1 MNNNSN
7 YNDNLS
13 NDTNNSINNNSR
25 SNQNMNATPNS
36 EQTNNPLNRNQL
48 NRSLNNQPNF
58 PSNRPHNNP
67 SRMPNNDLAKPVPS
81 NSNLPSNNAN
91 NRSGNLANNKSA
103 VKKAGNDLAN
113 KALNKMGPKGK
124 LASMALNK
132 LKGKSGNDD
141 NTEPSLFKRKRGLGP
156 GGLLA
161 GLTGGNQE
169 ESSESNDNDSSSEVQ
184 DDGADIAETVGKAS
198 RIVLLLIKLAPILI
212 PAILIAVLIF
222 VVIAVMENPMGAA
235 MAALGLDTHN
245 TSNPSYIY
253 DLGED
258 PELGAA
264 EREYYDKLYET
275 IDAYQEG
282 YGVSL
287 NKYLLHSAI
296 VFRYYMSNDGNAFT
310 DDSGITEE
318 DLENAIENTT
328 STDDEEDP
336 NKVEVDYTDAT
347 NKIGVVAALMIE
359 EGANGTYTTDS
370 EANGPIYENFV
381 NSDFITTYYADF
393 LYNDSQEAKEK
404 VVDNIF
410 AFAEMMDLVMN
421 GEPKSM
427 VISGESIVYMQTCA
441 YSYNYKTINNI
452 RVYDNPLTNEGT
464 DYPAY
469 LSITDYI
476 KGVLMTEVGSYISE
490 EYSEGLKALSIVAL
504 SFMLHDNNSGFN
516 LKTGEMYFPSGNCR
530 QVACD
535 PNNGCSYLYGMTS
548 GRFGTAFVG
557 LNRFGSTTGQHPP
570 LTEEENVF
578 LDEILGA
585 IFGKVIVKSGVTSD
599 TFRGSS
605 DVVNLHHYASLEIDD
620 CVAGYCMGQKEAMA
634 DAANGLTYMQILEKY
649 FYNVDYDVIDI
660 QEGLY
665 HVTSGTYNGT
675 IQLNEEFHY
684 HQGDSPWGSV
694 DLCGSGDISANGCNI
709 TSAAIAISLLTNQ
722 RVTPLDLNNRQN
734 NISTCSSTSR
744 PQMIMDFARL
754 YGLTPTAIKKS
765 DSAAVE
771 DMLSK
776 LATGNY
782 VAIAR
787 LAANGGRYKT
797 SSGHYIA
804 IVGVK
809 TENGSTKLLVWDPGS
824 RSSSRDNYWA
834 DLNYDILEYLRDSYS
849 FILIGR

>member
-1 MNNNSN
+1 MNNNK
-7 YNDNLS
+7 
-13 NDTNNSINNNSR
+13 NNSLNS
-25 SNQNMNATPNS
+25 QNTNATLNVK
-36 EQTNNPLNRNQL
+36 QTNNHLNKNNL
-48 NRSLNNQPNF
+48 NHSLNGQPNF
-58 PSNRPHNNP
+58 SGNRPHNNP
-67 SRMPNNDLAKPVPS
+67 TRSANNDLTKSTSS
-81 NSNLPSNNAN
+81 NSNLPSNNVSN
-91 NRSGNLANNKSA
+91 NSSNSTNNKSV
-103 VKKAGNDLAN
+103 VKKAGNDLAS
-113 KALNKMGPKGK
+113 KALSKMGTKGK

-132 LKGKSGNDD
+132 LKGKSENDS
-141 NTEPSLFKRKRGLGP
+141 NIVSSLFKRKRGMMGLG
-156 GGLLA
+156 GGLLG
-161 GLTGGNQE
+161 GLTGGNKDGN
-169 ESSESNDNDSSSEVQ
+169 SESNDNDSSNEVQ
-184 DDGADIAETVGKAS
+184 DDGVDVAETVGKTVRIMAFLIQLAPFLIP
-198 RIVLLLIKLAPILI
+198 IVLLFLILVIIIAAIKDPI
-212 PAILIAVLIF
+212 
-222 VVIAVMENPMGAA
+222 GATE
-235 MAALGLDTHN
+235 AALGLNTHN
-245 TSNPSYIY
+245 SSNPTYIY
-253 DLGED
+253 DSNDE
-258 PELGAA
+258 PELAEA

-275 IDAYQEG
+275 IDAYQEN
-282 YGVSL
+282 YGVIL
-287 NKYLLHSAI
+287 DKYLLHSAI
-296 VFRYYMSNDGNAFT
+296 VFRYYMSSDDSIFT

-318 DLENAIENTT
+318 DLEKALENI
-328 STDDEEDP
+328 SLDETDDETS
-336 NKVEVDYTDAT
+336 NLVEVDYTDAT
-347 NKIGVVAALMIE
+347 VKIGVVAALMVE
-359 EGANGTYTTDS
+359 KTSNGTYITDS
-370 EANGPIYENFV
+370 EIDGPIYENFV
-381 NSDFITTYYADF
+381 NSDFLTTYYADI
-393 LYNDSQEAKEK
+393 LYDDSQSSKEQVTK
-404 VVDNIF
+404 DIF
-410 AFAEMMDLVMN
+410 NFAEMMDLASN
-421 GEPKSM
+421 EKTNSL
-427 VISGESIVYMQTCA
+427 VISGESIIYMQTCA

>member
-1 MNNNSN
+1 MNNNQ
-7 YNDNLS
+7 NDIQ
-13 NDTNNSINNNSR
+13 NNSLNS
-25 SNQNMNATPNS
+25 QNTNAALNAK
-36 EQTNNPLNRNQL
+36 QTNNPLNKNNL
-48 NRSLNNQPNF
+48 NPSLNKQSNF

-67 SRMPNNDLAKPVPS
+67 TRNANNDLTKSTPS
-81 NSNLPSNNAN
+81 NSNLPSNNVSDN
-91 NRSGNLANNKSA
+91 SSNSTNNKSV
-103 VKKAGNDLAN
+103 VKKAGNDLAS
-113 KALNKMGPKGK
+113 KALSKMGPKGK

-132 LKGKSGNDD
+132 LKGKSGND
-141 NTEPSLFKRKRGLGP
+141 NNIGPSLFKRKRGMMGLG
-156 GGLLA
+156 GGLLG

-184 DDGADIAETVGKAS
+184 DDGADVVETVGKVS
-198 RIVLLLIKLAPILI
+198 RIALLLMHLAPILL
-212 PAILIAVLIF
+212 PAILIFALIF
-222 VVIAVMENPMGAA
+222 IVIAIMENPMGAA

-287 NKYLLHSAI
+287 NRYLLHSAI
-296 VFRYYMSNDGNAFT
+296 VFRYYMSNDGNVFI
-310 DDSGITEE
+310 DDSEITEE
-318 DLENAIENTT
+318 DLENAIENITSNEEENEEETT
-328 STDDEEDP
+328 
-336 NKVEVDYTDAT
+336 VEVDYTDAT

-359 EGANGTYTTDS
+359 EGANDTYTTDS
-370 EANGPIYENFV
+370 EKNGAIYENFV
-381 NSDFITTYYADF
+381 NSDFIATYYADF
-393 LYNDSQEAKEK
+393 LYDDSKEAKEK

-410 AFAEMMDLVMN
+410 DFAEMMDLVMN

-427 VISGESIVYMQTCA
+427 VISGESIIYMQTCA

-469 LSITDYI
+469 LSITDYL

-504 SFMLHDNNSGFN
+504 SFMLHDSNSGFN
-516 LKTGEMYFPSGNCR
+516 LKTGEMYFPTGNCR

-535 PNNGCSYLYGMTS
+535 PNNGCSYLKGRTK

-557 LNRFGSTTGQHPP
+557 LNRFGSTTGQHDP

-578 LDEILGA
+578 LDEIIGA